1 MSPQQPIAVPR
12 GRRSVHYRSTII
24 SLLIT
29 IITATAST
37 NRVQAL
43 SLGRRVFSTPR
54 RLFGGG
60 AATLGLFSSSA
71 HSSSSSGSFFVVANQ
86 QHRRPPTT
94 SKIIM
99 SSTMDN
105 ADDAAI
111 AVDGAAEDE
120 EEQEDPYLWLEEV
133 ESERA
138 LQFATDSNQACL
150 TALGDPLSGTT
161 YERVLAVLES
171 NDRIPFVSNIGI
183 NPVTGDRIVLNLWKD
198 AVNPKGLLRQTTFQS
213 YQTESPTWT
222 TLLDVDQLA
231 AIDGISWVYKGSSDL
246 PRSRDN
252 GGNPFHAAAPTTKSI
267 VERTL
272 LKLSR
277 GGSDA
282 ITIREFDYATASFVS
297 DNEDNNSSSFD
308 VSTEAKTSI
317 MYKNRNIVW
326 IGTDCGPGSLTESGY
341 PRTVREWQRGTPLSD
356 APIIYEG
363 EPSDVSVG
371 MYIADERIWNGGIYV
386 VRYRSLTFYTSKH
399 WVRKISEEELFSA
412 STTTTTTDDDFVEV
426 AVQDDASI
434 DFLGTQLIISLRSD
448 WEVNGVV
455 YQQGSHI
462 MTDTD
467 TFLAHGPTTKTQ
479 FTVLFQP
486 TDRTAYEYHTCTKN
500 YLILSTMDNVKSKL
514 EFFKITNGGATL
526 TPLGAGPAVAQI
538 RSCNVAPID
547 PYAGSDECWF
557 TTSDY
562 VTPTTL
568 CLADAG
574 RVESTNNIDAF
585 VVDVEQQPP
594 VKALPHQYDATGL
607 VVEQRIAISKDGT
620 EIPYFIVLQKKEED
634 TNASSDGG
642 GEKPTLLYGYG
653 GFEVSLGPHYIAT
666 TGLAWLERGGV
677 YGAFCCCCVG
687 ASPPCDDSF
696 VFVVLVL
703 VEWWLTNMTLHVTT
717 TTTIATVEANIR
729 GGGEFGPAWHQAA
742 LKEKRHKCYE
752 DFIAVAEHLIA
763 SGICSAKTL
772 AARGG
777 SNVRFIT
784 FYGHDIV
791 WREPHSSIHVFASI
805 FAGGFAHGKH
815 VHHATRPLWGHSL
828 CGPATVRF
836 PVRKVHHHSPW
847 LDCFHSQEEADNSSC
862 FSLFSQGHEAL
873 PQTVGRCELDGR
885 VW

>member
-1 MSPQQPIAVPR
+1 VTVPR
-12 GRRSVHYRSTII
+12 GRRRSVHYRSTII
-24 SLLIT
+24 ALLIIIIT

-37 NRVQAL
+37 RRVQAL

-60 AATLGLFSSSA
+60 AAGHGLFSSSA
-71 HSSSSSGSFFVVANQ
+71 RSSSSLGSFFVVANQ

-94 SKIIM
+94 SKIVM
-99 SSTMDN
+99 SSTMDT
-105 ADDAAI
+105 ADAEAI
-111 AVDGAAEDE
+111 AVGGAVKDE
-120 EEQEDPYLWLEEV
+120 EQEEDPYLWLEEV
-133 ESERA
+133 ESEAA

-150 TALGDPLSGTT
+150 AALGDPHSGTT

-183 NPVTGDRIVLNLWKD
+183 HPVTGDRIVLNLWKD
-198 AVNPKGLLRQTTFQS
+198 ADNPKGLLRQTTFQS

-231 AIDGISWVYKGSSDL
+231 AQDGISWVYKGSSDL

-252 GGNPFHAAAPTTKSI
+252 GGNPFGTADTKTM

-297 DNEDNNSSSFD
+297 DHDDNNSSSFD
-308 VSTEAKTSI
+308 VSNEAKTSI

-326 IGTDCGPGSLTESGY
+326 IGTDCGPDSLTESGY

-371 MYIADERIWNGGIYV
+371 MYIADERIWHGGIYV

-412 STTTTTTDDDFVEV
+412 STTRNDDDDDDFVEV

-455 YQQGSHI
+455 YKQGSHI

-467 TFLAHGPTTKTQ
+467 TFLAHGPTTNAQ

-526 TPLGAGPAVAQI
+526 TPLGTGPAVAQI

-574 RVESTNNIDAF
+574 RVERTNNIDAF
-585 VVDVEQQPP
+585 VVDVEEQPP

-620 EIPYFIVLQKKEED
+620 EIPYFIVFQKKTEED
-634 TNASSDGG
+634 TNDRP

-677 YGAFCCCCVG
+677 YGAFVCCCVG
-687 ASPPCDDSF
+687 ATPP
-696 VFVVLVL
+696 
-703 VEWWLTNMTLHVTT
+703 
-717 TTTIATVEANIR
+717 
-729 GGGEFGPAWHQAA
+729 P
-742 LKEKRHKCYE
+742 
-752 DFIAVAEHLIA
+752 
-763 SGICSAKTL
+763 
-772 AARGG
+772 
-777 SNVRFIT
+777 
-784 FYGHDIV
+784 
-791 WREPHSSIHVFASI
+791 P
-805 FAGGFAHGKH
+805 
-815 VHHATRPLWGHSL
+815 TR
-828 CGPATVRF
+828 
-836 PVRKVHHHSPW
+836 
-847 LDCFHSQEEADNSSC
+847 
-862 FSLFSQGHEAL
+862 
-873 PQTVGRCELDGR
+873 
-885 VW
+885 